1 MRKLLLLSISLL
13 GSTFSSAQG
22 FKLDASYQYLQSG
35 QLDEAV
41 KTYNFSRPFLAEK
54 QPFLTNGLN
63 TSISYVFKSDKNFK
77 HGINLSYSYFPSL
90 SENEDFSNK
99 LNLHFINLGYVLHY
113 ENAEKW
119 KGPYSDLI
127 VSATSSVIFRKLNGE
142 PFVYDETKS
151 KAFGIGG
158 DIKFRLGY
166 CIKSKRRNHAS
177 PFIAVGCAPYFYS
190 PNNEAVINQT
200 KGLVVNNWSG
210 LFTTQIGI
218 AFHWGR

>member
-1 MRKLLLLSISLL
+1 MRKLLLLSLL
-13 GSTFSSAQG
+13 LIVSIFSSAQG
-22 FKLDASYQYLQSG
+22 FKLDASYQYLKSG
-35 QLDEAV
+35 QLDDAV

-77 HGINLSYSYFPSL
+77 HGINLSFSYFPSL
-90 SENEDFSNK
+90 SENENFNNK
-99 LNLHFINLGYVLHY
+99 LNLHFLNLGYILHY

-119 KGPYSDLI
+119 KGLYSDLI

-158 DIKFRLGY
+158 DIKFKLG
-166 CIKSKRRNHAS
+166 CAIKSNSRIHAS

-190 PNNEAVINQT
+190 PNNEAIINQT
-200 KGLVVNNWSG
+200 KGLVVNNGSG

-218 AFHWGR
+218 AFYWGR

>member
-1 MRKLLLLSISLL
+1 MRKLLLLSILL
-13 GSTFSSAQG
+13 HGSTFSSAQG
-22 FKLDASYQYLQSG
+22 FKLDASYQYLKSG
-35 QLDEAV
+35 QLDEAI
-41 KTYNFSRPFLAEK
+41 KTSNFSRPFLAEK

-63 TSISYVFKSDKNFK
+63 TSISYVFKGDKNFK

-90 SENEDFSNK
+90 SENENFSHK

-119 KGPYSDLI
+119 RGLYSDLI

-158 DIKFRLGY
+158 DIKLKFGY
-166 CIKSKRRNHAS
+166 YIKSKTRIHAL

-200 KGLVVNNWSG
+200 KTLVVNHWPG

-218 AFHWGR
+218 AFH